1 MKSTASVTEIRI
13 KPGPDDVRIAR
24 YAALAIAL
32 SVLEAGIPSPIPGI
46 KPGLA
51 NIITLIALWRFGWTD
66 AAWISMLR
74 ILGSGIVLGGFLS
87 PGFAMSLTGGFCSL
101 LALAAANNLPRRW
114 FGPVSH
120 SLAAA
125 FAHMAGQLILARLW
139 LIPHNGI
146 IHLVPLFAAAALVF
160 GVVNGVIAA
169 RLLARE

>member
-1 MKSTASVTEIRI
+1 MNSTASVTEIRI
-13 KPGPDDVRIAR
+13 KPSLDDVRIAR

-51 NIITLIALWRFGWTD
+51 NIITLIALWRFGWRD

-74 ILGSGIVLGGFLS
+74 IIGSGIVLGGFLS
-87 PGFAMSLTGGFCSL
+87 PGFAMSLMGGLSSL
-101 LALAAANNLPRRW
+101 LALAAVNHLPRRW

-120 SLAAA
+120 SLVAA
-125 FAHMAGQLILARLW
+125 FAHMAGQLLLARLW

-169 RLLARE
+169 KLLARE

>member
-1 MKSTASVTEIRI
+1 MNSTASVTEIRI
-13 KPGPDDVRIAR
+13 KPSLADVRIAR

-51 NIITLIALWRFGWTD
+51 NIITLIALWRFGWRD

-74 ILGSGIVLGGFLS
+74 IIGSGIVIGGFLS
-87 PGFAMSLTGGFCSL
+87 PGFAMSLMGGISSL
-101 LALAAANNLPRRW
+101 LALAAVQYLPRRW

-125 FAHMAGQLILARLW
+125 FAHMAGQLLLARLW

-146 IHLVPLFAAAALVF
+146 YHLVPLFAAAALVF
-160 GVVNGVIAA
+160 GVVNGVITAK
-169 RLLARE
+169 LLSRE

>member
-1 MKSTASVTEIRI
+1 MNSTASVTEIRI
-13 KPGPDDVRIAR
+13 KPSLADVRIAR

-51 NIITLIALWRFGWTD
+51 NIITLIALWRFGWAD

-74 ILGSGIVLGGFLS
+74 IIGSGIVLGGFLS
-87 PGFAMSLTGGFCSL
+87 PGFAMSLMGGLSSL
-101 LALAAANNLPRRW
+101 LALAAVQYLPRRW

-125 FAHMAGQLILARLW
+125 FAHMAGQLLLARLW

-146 IHLVPLFAAAALVF
+146 IHLVPLFAVAALVF
-160 GVVNGVIAA
+160 GVVNGAIAA
-169 RLLARE
+169 KLLTRE

>member
-13 KPGPDDVRIAR
+13 KPGLDDVRIAR

-51 NIITLIALWRFGWTD
+51 NIITLIALWRFGWRD

-74 ILGSGIVLGGFLS
+74 IIGSSIVIGGFLS
-87 PGFAMSLTGGFCSL
+87 PGFAMSLMGGLCSL
-101 LALAAANNLPRRW
+101 LALAVVSYLPRRW

-125 FAHMAGQLILARLW
+125 FAHMAGQLLLARLW

-169 RLLARE
+169 KLLANE

>member
-13 KPGPDDVRIAR
+13 KPSPDDVRIAR

-87 PGFAMSLTGGFCSL
+87 PGFAMSLMGGLCSL
-101 LALAAANNLPRRW
+101 LALAAANNLPRHW

-125 FAHMAGQLILARLW
+125 FAHMAGQLLLARLW

-169 RLLARE
+169 KLLANE